1 MTALFSA
8 SCDAVDGDLD
18 VGLVAGN
25 MGGGMDEHLTPAGLV
40 AALHA
45 AIEEGEMPPV
55 GTAVPAARAVEQLA
69 EGLAPVVGPDLA
81 CVMVGAPGVRTAFD
95 GFDGLR
101 RAWQDWGETF
111 SELELVVD
119 EVVEVPAGALVLTRQ
134 VGVTRHGGI
143 RMEQDSAMLLRLHGG
158 RIGAIEFHLDPELAR
173 WTGDEPPTHL

>member
-1 MTALFSA
+1 
-8 SCDAVDGDLD
+8 
-18 VGLVAGN
+18 
-25 MGGGMDEHLTPAGLV
+25 MDEHLTPTALV

-45 AIEEGEMPPV
+45 AMEDGEMPPV
-55 GTAVPAARAVEQLA
+55 GTAVPAARAVGQLA
-69 EGLAPVVGPDLA
+69 EGLAPVMGPDFV
-81 CVMVGAPGVRTAFD
+81 CVMVGAPGVTTTFD

-101 RAWQDWGETF
+101 RAWRDWGETF

-143 RMEQDSAMLLRLHGG
+143 RMEQASAMLLRLRGG

-173 WTGDEPPTHL
+173 RTGAEPPTDP